1 MNSYFISKGFLQ
13 LVLGLLLLAATPF
26 ALYAAENGNAPSP
39 EEEISHQIKE
49 VLGDMHGETLESI
62 RDASPP
68 AGMTPP
74 LSSPRLEEI
83 IDKAMGKE
91 SASDLKEEEQRE
103 YPPETGVAEVTGQ
116 AGIKKEEGPSI
127 IERFISGRA
136 PREVSVD
143 ISQFGYDLFRYP
155 AVVLKPEAD
164 LPVPDDYIIGPGDEI
179 NIAVWGRVNRS
190 YNLMVNREGGINF
203 PNIGVLNV
211 AGLTLSELRKFLKDE
226 IETKLVGS
234 QAAISLG
241 GLRSITVYIVGD
253 VKRAGAYTVSAYAR
267 ITNALVAAGGPNK
280 TGSLRNIQLK
290 RNGELVGTLDM
301 YDFLLNGDSS
311 RNVRLLAGDVI
322 FVPPI
327 GKVVGVAGSLKRP
340 AIYELKGDLTVNGAI
355 ELAGGVLFAGDVHR
369 IQVERYQNH
378 ERKIVLDL
386 DMEDLEESGTILE
399 DGDLIKVFSV
409 APEEVNAVFLKG
421 NVARPGRYQMKPGM
435 MLSDLLSDTDDVL
448 PGTNFGY
455 AIIER
460 LEPPEMS
467 PRIVP
472 FNPGNL
478 LLHGDKDED
487 LALQAGDTIVIYDK
501 WRFKGRPAIDIEGQV
516 RNPGKFNLMD
526 DMRVRDLIL
535 AAGGLT
541 GDAYMELG
549 EIYSTDKKTNKVT
562 VRTFSPGRALDE
574 GLNDNLLL
582 KDLDRVVIH
591 SILEFEPDRTILV
604 HGAVN
609 EPGEYPFA
617 ANMTLKDAIFAA
629 GNLLESAYMDEAE
642 IIRKRIE
649 DGRLVVSDKMSVD
662 LRKALSGD
670 KDHNLH
676 LRPYDAIFI
685 KNIPEWSTYRFAT
698 IKGEV
703 KFPGKYLIARGDRI
717 SSLLERA
724 GNLTEDAYLKGGVFT
739 RLSSRERQRKRIDAI
754 LEGLEQEVLR
764 VGSKPEDLTKTGE
777 EATLLSL
784 KTKSIL
790 IEKLKKI
797 KPSGR
802 VIIHLK
808 PLPEFAQSKYDLVLE
823 DGDELYIPARPSTIS
838 VVGQVCNPSDIV
850 YQEALRVSDYLDMT
864 GGTTRD
870 ADEDFIT
877 VVKADGTVVRTTGLF
892 SNVYSMRLDPGDSIV
907 VPEKLVRYSGY
918 EILKDSVSMA
928 YQVAVSLAALAFVF

>member
-1 MNSYFISKGFLQ
+1 MNSYFTSKGFLQ
-13 LVLGLLLLAATPF
+13 LALSLLLLLAATPLS
-26 ALYAAENGNAPSP
+26 LYAAENGNAPGL
-39 EEEISHQIKE
+39 EGISQIKE
-49 VLGDMHGETLESI
+49 VLGDMHGETLESL

-68 AGMTPP
+68 AGMMPP
-74 LSSPRLEEI
+74 PPSRRLEEI
-83 IDKAMGKE
+83 IDKALSGE
-91 SASDLKEEEQRE
+91 SASGLKEEEQRE
-103 YPPETGVAEVTGQ
+103 YPPETGVADVTGQ
-116 AGIKKEEGPSI
+116 AGIKEEEEKPSI
-127 IERFISGRA
+127 IERFIAGRA
-136 PREVSVD
+136 SREVSVD
-143 ISQFGYDLFRYP
+143 ISQFGYDLFKYP

-164 LPVPDDYIIGPGDEI
+164 LPIPDDYVIGPGDEI

-190 YNLMVNREGGINF
+190 YNLTVNREGSINF
-203 PNIGVLNV
+203 PNIGVLDV
-211 AGLTLSELRKFLKDE
+211 AGLTLSELRKFLRHE

-234 QAAISLG
+234 QAGISLG
-241 GLRSITVYIVGD
+241 GLRSIIVYIVGD

-267 ITNALVAAGGPNK
+267 ITHALAAAGGPAK
-280 TGSLRNIQLK
+280 TGTLRKICLK
-290 RNGELVGTLDM
+290 RNGELAGTLDM

-311 RNVRLLAGDVI
+311 GNVRLLAGDVI

-327 GKVVGVAGSLKRP
+327 GKIVGIAGNLKRP
-340 AIYELKGDLTVNGAI
+340 AIYELKGDLTVNGAT
-355 ELAGGVLFAGDVHR
+355 EMAGGILFAGDTQRV
-369 IQVERYQNH
+369 QVERYQDH
-378 ERKIVLDL
+378 ERKIILDL
-386 DMEDLEESGTILE
+386 DMNDLEESGTILE

-409 APEEVNAVFLKG
+409 ATKEVNAVFLKG
-421 NVARPGRYQMKPGM
+421 NVARPGKYQIKPGM

-448 PGTNFGY
+448 PDTCFEY
-455 AIIER
+455 AVIER

-467 PRIVP
+467 PRIIP

-478 LLHGDKDED
+478 LLNDDKDED
-487 LALQAGDTIVIYDK
+487 LALRAGDTIVVYDK
-501 WRFKGRPAIDIEGQV
+501 WRFKSRPAIDIEGQV

-549 EIYSTDKKTNKVT
+549 EIYSTDGKTNKIT
-562 VRTFSPGRALDE
+562 VRTFNPGKALDE
-574 GLNDNLLL
+574 GLNDDLLL

-604 HGAVN
+604 NGAVN
-609 EPGEYPFA
+609 QPGEYPFA

-642 IIRKRIE
+642 IIRKRVE
-649 DGRLVVSDKMSVD
+649 DGRLVVSDKVSVD
-662 LRKALSGD
+662 LRKVLSGD
-670 KDHNLH
+670 KDHNLP

-717 SSLLERA
+717 SSLLERT

-739 RLSSRERQRKRIDAI
+739 RLSSRERQRKSIDTI
-754 LEGLEQEVLR
+754 LEGLEKDVLR
-764 VGSKPEDLTKTGE
+764 VGSGLEALTETE
-777 EATLLSL
+777 TEATLLSL

-802 VIIHLK
+802 VIVYLR
-808 PLPEFAQSKYDLVLE
+808 PLPEFAQSEYDLILE

-838 VVGQVCNPSDIV
+838 VVGQVFNPSDIV
-850 YQEALRVSDYLDMT
+850 YQEALKVSDYLDIT

-877 VVKADGTVVRTTGLF
+877 VIKADGTVVRTTGLF

-918 EILKDSVSMA
+918 EVFKDSVDMM
-928 YQVAVSLAALAFVF
+928 YKVAISLAALAFVF

>member
-74 LSSPRLEEI
+74 LPSRRLEEI

-409 APEEVNAVFLKG
+409 APKEVNAVFLKG

-629 GNLLESAYMDEAE
+629 GNLLESAYMD
-642 IIRKRIE
+642 
-649 DGRLVVSDKMSVD
+649 
-662 LRKALSGD
+662 
-670 KDHNLH
+670 
-676 LRPYDAIFI
+676 
-685 KNIPEWSTYRFAT
+685 T
-698 IKGEV
+698 IC
-703 KFPGKYLIARGDRI
+703 I
-717 SSLLERA
+717 
-724 GNLTEDAYLKGGVFT
+724 
-739 RLSSRERQRKRIDAI
+739 
-754 LEGLEQEVLR
+754 
-764 VGSKPEDLTKTGE
+764 
-777 EATLLSL
+777 
-784 KTKSIL
+784 
-790 IEKLKKI
+790 
-797 KPSGR
+797 
-802 VIIHLK
+802 
-808 PLPEFAQSKYDLVLE
+808 
-823 DGDELYIPARPSTIS
+823 
-838 VVGQVCNPSDIV
+838 
-850 YQEALRVSDYLDMT
+850 
-864 GGTTRD
+864 
-870 ADEDFIT
+870 
-877 VVKADGTVVRTTGLF
+877 
-892 SNVYSMRLDPGDSIV
+892 
-907 VPEKLVRYSGY
+907 
-918 EILKDSVSMA
+918 
-928 YQVAVSLAALAFVF
+928 